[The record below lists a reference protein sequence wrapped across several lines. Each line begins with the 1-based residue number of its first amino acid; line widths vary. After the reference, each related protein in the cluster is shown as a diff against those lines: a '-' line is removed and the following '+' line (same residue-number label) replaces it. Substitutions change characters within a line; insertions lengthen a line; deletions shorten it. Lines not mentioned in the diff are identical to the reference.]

1 MTETGPKELLETL
14 AGSIARNSD
23 KRHCELLLTLTL
35 APTLPL
41 PEAVDNPGFA
51 QIIGRHLEFDPVA
64 QVKSDKA
71 LSHLARN
78 VGQYHLLIGKL
89 YSKHCSRKNRDDFTF
104 DWNGRLSG
112 HGKIYLV

>member
-1 MTETGPKELLETL
+1 MPEFRQIRTGLDSAST
-14 AGSIARNSD
+14 SDNSQPALRTPPD
-23 KRHCELLLTLTL
+23 TDTD
-35 APTLPL
+35 TSL

-51 QIIGRHLEFDPVA
+51 QIIGRHLELDPVA
-64 QVKSDKA
+64 QVKPDKA

-78 VGQYHLLIGKL
+78 VGEYHLLIGKL

-112 HGKIYLV
+112 HGKLDLV